1 MTRNPLVIVVGM
13 TGVGKTSITDR
24 AVEQVDR
31 PVEYLSYGTLL
42 LEEGRRQDL
51 VYDRDEITELD
62 PDQYDALQSYTADRI
77 ASILNDGEEDSE
89 TVYILD
95 THATLQTPYG
105 YRPGFSDD
113 DIETIQPDQFA
124 FIKATPAEIQDRRL
138 NDASRDRDME
148 SAAALT
154 EQQDMALHMTT
165 AFAAAGRT
173 PVAVIENSDGK
184 LDVAVDAFIPL
195 LTRDQ

>member
-62 PDQYDALQSYTADRI
+62 PDQYDALP
-77 ASILNDGEEDSE
+77 N
-89 TVYILD
+89 
-95 THATLQTPYG
+95 
-105 YRPGFSDD
+105 
-113 DIETIQPDQFA
+113 
-124 FIKATPAEIQDRRL
+124 RR
-138 NDASRDRDME
+138 R
-148 SAAALT
+148 
-154 EQQDMALHMTT
+154 
-165 AFAAAGRT
+165 
-173 PVAVIENSDGK
+173 
-184 LDVAVDAFIPL
+184 
-195 LTRDQ
+195 